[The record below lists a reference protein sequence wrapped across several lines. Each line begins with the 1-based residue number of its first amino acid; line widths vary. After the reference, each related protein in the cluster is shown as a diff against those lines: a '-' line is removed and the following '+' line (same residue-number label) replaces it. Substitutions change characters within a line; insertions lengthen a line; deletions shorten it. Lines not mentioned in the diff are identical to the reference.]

1 MTDDENKAMALLLA
15 AKRNTKD
22 ASHALDAN
30 PKDPAARAV
39 VRAIDAVDLALK
51 ALRERIENATV

>member
-1 MTDDENKAMALLLA
+1 MTDEENRALTLLMA
-15 AKRNTKD
+15 AKRNAKD
-22 ASHALDAN
+22 ASHALDGN

-51 ALRERIENATV
+51 ALRERIETAI